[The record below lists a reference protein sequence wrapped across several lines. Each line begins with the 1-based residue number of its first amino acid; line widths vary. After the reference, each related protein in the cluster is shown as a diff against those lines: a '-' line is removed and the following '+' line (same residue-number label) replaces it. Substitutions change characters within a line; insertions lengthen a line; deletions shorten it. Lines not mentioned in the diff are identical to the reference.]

1 MTVQRYRRRDRP
13 GVKYVAFQVGGL
25 MDSLPSWFQDL
36 VAKGQAKDG
45 EDCPSVKT
53 ITGVWRRCPQGTW
66 VVYQQ
71 PVRAE
76 AWQGLQNGY
85 LWEMNAEAFNHLF
98 YEVKP

>member
-1 MTVQRYRRRDRP
+1 MTVQRYRRHDRP

-25 MDSLPSWFQDL
+25 MDTLPSWFQDL

-53 ITGVWRRCPQGTW
+53 ITGDWRRCPQGTW

-71 PVRAE
+71 
-76 AWQGLQNGY
+76 NGY
-85 LWEMNAEAFNHLF
+85 LWEMDSEAFNHLF
-98 YEVKP
+98 YGIQEL